1 MLTTSAN
8 GARLAYVVVDLHQ
21 SVGTVKR
28 PVTTWTKKDGLKT
41 KMVEEPA
48 GYLVYFPRGHVI
60 RCKDKETLR
69 QYGLDGMPPIINL
82 YDDAEFVFNTNHDFL
97 GRFNGEPDYFAPKD
111 EQDGLLLKTN
121 FVADAVDLPLIS
133 AKERGAGGGHIRFSM
148 AKGSMN
154 SHISQFATAT
164 YKKGHRHG
172 PGSRLDAGL

>member
-1 MLTTSAN
+1 MLTVSAN

-82 YDDAEFVFNTNHDFL
+82 QGLNDPNSPI
-97 GRFNGEPDYFAPKD
+97 GRMLMSQNED
-111 EQDGLLLKTN
+111 
-121 FVADAVDLPLIS
+121 S
-133 AKERGAGGGHIRFSM
+133 RRGAMESMEKQVIRL
-148 AKGSMN
+148 
-154 SHISQFATAT
+154 ATAKT
-164 YKKGHRHG
+164 G
-172 PGSRLDAGL
+172 PVLMPEQIEPEQVSAV

>member
-82 YDDAEFVFNTNHDFL
+82 QGLNDPNSPIGRMLMSQNEDA
-97 GRFNGEPDYFAPKD
+97 R
-111 EQDGLLLKTN
+111 
-121 FVADAVDLPLIS
+121 
-133 AKERGAGGGHIRFSM
+133 RGAMESMEKQVIRL
-148 AKGSMN
+148 
-154 SHISQFATAT
+154 ATAKT
-164 YKKGHRHG
+164 G
-172 PGSRLDAGL
+172 PVLMPEQIEPEQVSAV

>member
-82 YDDAEFVFNTNHDFL
+82 QGLNDPNSPIGRMLMSQNEDA
-97 GRFNGEPDYFAPKD
+97 R
-111 EQDGLLLKTN
+111 
-121 FVADAVDLPLIS
+121 
-133 AKERGAGGGHIRFSM
+133 RGAMESMEKQVIRL
-148 AKGSMN
+148 
-154 SHISQFATAT
+154 ATAKT
-164 YKKGHRHG
+164 G
-172 PGSRLDAGL
+172 PVLMPEQLEQTEVEAA